1 MRSYDTF
8 DSFDE
13 YFKLYKKSVKS
24 QMTFMPCFQYWQR
37 ILLEYA
43 CRLFSY
49 EGLPESI
56 PAHEID
62 MIAYLRGYCPIVS
75 VANNGKVDW
84 IAANSSGMF
93 GLTDYLDM
101 FTHVNFA
108 TPLHF
113 GERTIDKNCI
123 IVPNNSLKTPLV
135 MRINHYASLL
145 AHVDISLVA
154 ELVNDREIDFME
166 AINASAAE
174 SMQEQF
180 SKRYDGIPSVIVNKG
195 FAQFKHNFLSG
206 RSNDQSQK
214 LWDLRNNI
222 LSGFLEEIGIK
233 KSGDKKERMVTDEV
247 AADDTMLTLN
257 ISDMLE
263 CRQEAFKKFNELT
276 GYNVV
281 VSANIDYTN
290 YTEGGVDIE
299 KTP

>member
-1 MRSYDTF
+1 MNSFDT
-8 DSFDE
+8 FDE
-13 YFKLYKKSVKS
+13 YFKQYKKVVKS
-24 QMTFMPCFQYWQR
+24 QMTFMPCFKYWQK

-43 CRLFSY
+43 TRLFSY

-62 MIAYLRGYCPIVS
+62 LIAYLVGYCPLVT
-75 VANNGKVDW
+75 VTNDGKVEW

-101 FTHVNFA
+101 FKKVNFG

-113 GERTIDKNCI
+113 GERTIGKNAI

-135 MRINHYASLL
+135 MRINHYATLL
-145 AHVDISLVA
+145 AHTDISLVA
-154 ELVNDREIDFME
+154 ELVNDREIDYME
-166 AINASAAE
+166 AINSSAAE

-222 LSGFLEEIGIK
+222 LSGFLEEIGVK
-233 KSGDKKERMVTDEV
+233 KSGDKKERMVVNEV
-247 AADDTMLTLN
+247 SADDTMLTLN
-257 ISDMLE
+257 ITDMLE
-263 CRQEAFKKFNELT
+263 CRQKAFEEFNALT

-281 VSANIDYTN
+281 VSANIDYSN
-290 YTEGGVDIE
+290 YKEGGVDIE
-299 KTP
+299 EIP

>member
-1 MRSYDTF
+1 MNSFDT
-8 DSFDE
+8 FDE
-13 YFKLYKKSVKS
+13 YFQMYKKAVKS
-24 QMTFMPCFQYWQR
+24 NMTFMPCFKYWQK

-49 EGLPESI
+49 EGLPDTI

-62 MIAYLRGYCPIVS
+62 LIAYLRGYCPLVT
-75 VANNGKVDW
+75 VVNNGKQEW

-101 FTHVNFA
+101 FTKVNFG

-113 GERTIDKNCI
+113 GERTIGKNAI
-123 IVPNNSLKTPLV
+123 IIPNNSLKTPLV
-135 MRINHYASLL
+135 MRINHYATLL

-154 ELVNDREIDFME
+154 ELVNDREMDVME

-195 FAQFKHNFLSG
+195 FSQYKHNFIAG
-206 RSNDQSQK
+206 RSQDQNSK

-222 LSGFLEEIGIK
+222 ISGFLEEIGIK
-233 KSGDKKERMVTDEV
+233 KSQDKKERMITDEV
-247 AADDTMLTLN
+247 ASDDSMLTLN
-257 ISDMLE
+257 ITDMLE
-263 CRQEAFKKFNELT
+263 CRQKAFDEFYELSGIKVT
-276 GYNVV
+276 
-281 VSANIDYTN
+281 VSSNIDYTN
-290 YTEGGVDIE
+290 YNEGGVDIE

>member
-1 MRSYDTF
+1 MNSFDT
-8 DSFDE
+8 FDE
-13 YFKLYKKSVKS
+13 YFKQYKKVVKS
-24 QMTFMPCFQYWQR
+24 QMTFMPCFKYWQK

-43 CRLFSY
+43 TRLFSY

-56 PAHEID
+56 PPHEID
-62 MIAYLRGYCPIVS
+62 LIAYLVGYCPLVT
-75 VANNGKVDW
+75 VTNDGKVEW

-101 FTHVNFA
+101 FKKVNFG

-113 GERTIDKNCI
+113 GERTIGKNAI

-135 MRINHYASLL
+135 MRINHYATLL
-145 AHVDISLVA
+145 AHTDISLVA
-154 ELVNDREIDFME
+154 ELVNDREIDMME
-166 AINASAAE
+166 AINSSAAE

-180 SKRYDGIPSVIVNKG
+180 SKRYDGIPSVTVNKG

-222 LSGFLEEIGIK
+222 LSGFLEEIGVK

-257 ISDMLE
+257 ITDMLE
-263 CRQEAFKKFNELT
+263 CRQKAFEEFNALT
-276 GYNVV
+276 GYNVT
-281 VSANIDYTN
+281 VSANVDYTN

>member
-1 MRSYDTF
+1 MNSFDT
-8 DSFDE
+8 FDE
-13 YFKLYKKSVKS
+13 YFKQYKKVVKS
-24 QMTFMPCFQYWQR
+24 QMTFMPCFKYWQK

-43 CRLFSY
+43 TRLFSY

-62 MIAYLRGYCPIVS
+62 LIAYLVGYCPLVT
-75 VANNGKVDW
+75 VTNDGKVEW

-101 FTHVNFA
+101 FKKVNFG

-113 GERTIDKNCI
+113 GERTIGKNAI

-135 MRINHYASLL
+135 MRINHYATLL
-145 AHVDISLVA
+145 AHTDISLVA
-154 ELVNDREIDFME
+154 ELVNDREIDYME
-166 AINASAAE
+166 AINSSAAE

-180 SKRYDGIPSVIVNKG
+180 SKRYDGVPSVIVNKG

-222 LSGFLEEIGIK
+222 LSGFLEEIGVK

-257 ISDMLE
+257 ITDMLE
-263 CRQEAFKKFNELT
+263 CRQKAFEEFNDLT
-276 GYNVV
+276 GYNVT
-281 VSANIDYTN
+281 VSANVDYTN
-290 YTEGGVDIE
+290 YDEGGVDIE
-299 KTP
+299 KIP

>member
-1 MRSYDTF
+1 MNSFDT
-8 DSFDE
+8 FDE
-13 YFKLYKKSVKS
+13 YFKQYTKVVKS
-24 QMTFMPCFQYWQR
+24 QMTFMPCFKYWQK

-43 CRLFSY
+43 TRLFSY

-56 PAHEID
+56 PPHEID
-62 MIAYLRGYCPIVS
+62 LIAYLVGYCPLVT
-75 VANNGKVDW
+75 VTNDGKVEW

-101 FTHVNFA
+101 FKKVNFG

-113 GERTIDKNCI
+113 GERTIGKNAI

-135 MRINHYASLL
+135 MRINHYATLL
-145 AHVDISLVA
+145 AHTDISLVA
-154 ELVNDREIDFME
+154 ELVNDREIDMME
-166 AINASAAE
+166 AINSSAAE

-180 SKRYDGIPSVIVNKG
+180 SKRYDGIPSVTVNKG

-222 LSGFLEEIGIK
+222 LSGFLEEIGVK

-257 ISDMLE
+257 ITDMLE
-263 CRQEAFKKFNELT
+263 CRQKAFEEFNALT
-276 GYNVV
+276 GYNVT
-281 VSANIDYTN
+281 VSANVDYTN

>member
-1 MRSYDTF
+1 
-8 DSFDE
+8 
-13 YFKLYKKSVKS
+13 
-24 QMTFMPCFQYWQR
+24 MTFMPCFKYWQK

-43 CRLFSY
+43 TRLFSY

-56 PAHEID
+56 PPHEID
-62 MIAYLRGYCPIVS
+62 LIAYLVGYCPLVT
-75 VANNGKVDW
+75 VTNDGKVEW

-101 FTHVNFA
+101 FKKVNFG

-113 GERTIDKNCI
+113 GERTIGKNAI

-135 MRINHYASLL
+135 MRINHYATLL
-145 AHVDISLVA
+145 AHTDISLVA
-154 ELVNDREIDFME
+154 ELVNDREIDMME
-166 AINASAAE
+166 AINSSAAE

-180 SKRYDGIPSVIVNKG
+180 SKRYDGIPSVTVNKG

-222 LSGFLEEIGIK
+222 LSGFLEEIGVK

-257 ISDMLE
+257 ITDMLE
-263 CRQEAFKKFNELT
+263 CRQKAFEEFNALT
-276 GYNVV
+276 GYNVT
-281 VSANIDYTN
+281 VSANVDYTN